1 MICDPCTRR
10 SSIRCQS
17 VTGLQSDL
25 AVSALQPETQKRA
38 SSDQTQANSGVLIRP
53 VEPSELEEVAWLRA
67 EAYYEDQPHLRYVG
81 SFKRQFKEQEARSLK
96 ERTRCRPGNERPECV
111 CFVAVEEA
119 GSSGVMGT
127 LDAEPPGSTTAQH
140 RRIPEGTTYVLNV
153 VVSKKHRKRGIGRA
167 LMAAAGKL
175 AKEQWGSDSMCT
187 HVSAQNE
194 AALALYTL
202 CGFQESSQEG
212 FLQESAVGGSLLGK
226 QLFMMAPL

>member
-1 MICDPCTRR
+1 M
-10 SSIRCQS
+10 
-17 VTGLQSDL
+17 
-25 AVSALQPETQKRA
+25 SALQPDTQKKTSSEQIQA
-38 SSDQTQANSGVLIRP
+38 STGVLIRP

-96 ERTRCRPGNERPECV
+96 ERTRCRPGSERPECV

-119 GSSGVMGT
+119 GGSEVVGT

-175 AKEQWGSDSMCT
+175 AKEQWGSNSICT
-187 HVSAQNE
+187 QVSAQNE
-194 AALALYTL
+194 AALALYKM
-202 CGFQESSQEG
+202 CGFQESSQDG
-212 FLQESAVGGSLLGK
+212 SLQESAGGSLLGK
-226 QLFMMAPL
+226 ELFMTAAL